1 MAEQPEEQSE
11 LMVISSD
18 TATAHLAAHSSS
30 DSTSARFTSTK
41 KRSLVWSY
49 FRESATHSVDKE
61 AICNKCEDR
70 VSTCGNTT
78 NMVKVST
85 A

>member
-18 TATAHLAAHSSS
+18 TAAAHSSS

-41 KRSLVWSY
+41 KRS
-49 FRESATHSVDKE
+49 FSVVLFQ
-61 AICNKCEDR
+61 R
-70 VSTCGNTT
+70 VSNTFSGQGGN
-78 NMVKVST
+78 M
-85 A
+85 